1 MKGSL
6 IFSSYTT
13 TYCSSHEREGSSTT
27 PHALVDAY
35 TTAVSDGDFERLREL
50 VHPDATFD
58 GTVVNEATGSDAF
71 IQGFRNLRPITVRT
85 DVRSVVV
92 EGNRAAVQYDLVT
105 STPVGHVLC
114 SEFLS
119 LDTDGSARARSSST
133 GAGGPRSFKNSKAA
147 SPQQQTERLQ
157 WPTTARSLSA
167 YAKRW
172 PMCLM

>member
-1 MKGSL
+1 M
-6 IFSSYTT
+6 
-13 TYCSSHEREGSSTT
+13 T
-27 PHALVDAY
+27 PHALVDGY

-58 GTVVNEATGSDAF
+58 GTVVNEATGSGAF

-105 STPVGHVLC
+105 NTPVGRVLC

-119 LDTDGSARARSSST
+119 LDNGRVRSST
-133 GAGGPRSFKNSKAA
+133 LIFDWR
-147 SPQQQTERLQ
+147 
-157 WPTTARSLSA
+157 
-167 YAKRW
+167 RW
-172 PMCLM
+172 PEVIQELQGRVAPTAD